1 MQPITVTAAINMP
14 DLKLNCP
21 LPLPYQQIVMAH
33 GGGGRLMQ
41 QLLTSIIQP
50 VFSNPILNQQ
60 HDSAVLTLNGSKL
73 AFTTDS
79 YVIKPLFFSGGN
91 IGKLAVC
98 GTLND
103 LAMSGAKPLYLSCAL
118 IIEEG
123 FPIKDLQSIVE
134 SMQQAAQQAGVLIVT
149 GDTKVVDHGSG
160 DGVYI
165 NTAGIGLIADA
176 VNITPARIQTGDSI
190 IINSDL
196 ARHGIAIML
205 EREGMAFDSTIQ
217 SDCANVSGL
226 VQELIQAGIDIH
238 CLRDLTR
245 GGLASCL
252 LELAATSQHAIEID
266 ETALPIHPDVQSAC
280 EILGFDPLYIANE
293 GCFSLF
299 VPAAQTEQALSL
311 LRRHP
316 LGQQAALIGKVKTVH
331 PQGLVTL
338 QTAMG
343 VSRVLDLLSGE
354 QLPRIC

>member
-1 MQPITVTAAINMP
+1 MP
-14 DLKLNCP
+14 DLELNCP
-21 LPLPYQQIVMAH
+21 LPLQYEQIVMAH

-41 QLLTSIIQP
+41 QLLDIIIQP
-50 VFSNPILNQQ
+50 VFSNPILNQK
-60 HDSAVLTLNGSKL
+60 HDSAVLNFNGSKL

-79 YVIKPLFFSGGN
+79 YVVKPLFFSGGD

-103 LAMSGAKPLYLSCAL
+103 LAMSGAKPLYISCSL

-123 FPIKDLQSIVE
+123 FAIKHLQRIVQ
-134 SMQQAAQQAGVLIVT
+134 SMQQTAQQAGVLIVT

-165 NTAGIGLIADA
+165 NTAGIGIIDEN
-176 VNITPARIQTGDSI
+176 VNVSPAGIQAGDSI

-196 ARHGIAIML
+196 ARHGIAVML
-205 EREGMAFDSTIQ
+205 EREGLNFDSTIQ
-217 SDCANVSGL
+217 SDCTDLSGL
-226 VQELIQAGIDIH
+226 VQLLIQAGIDIH
-238 CLRDLTR
+238 CMRDLTR

-252 LELAATSQHAIEID
+252 IELATASHHAIEIN
-266 ETALPIHPDVQSAC
+266 ETALPIHQDVKSAC
-280 EILGFDPLYIANE
+280 EILGFDPIYIANE
-293 GCFSLF
+293 GSFALF
-299 VPAAQTEQALSL
+299 VPKAQTEQTLTA

-316 LGQQAALIGKVKTVH
+316 LGQQACLIGKVKAAR
-331 PQGLVTL
+331 PKGLVTL

-343 VSRVLDLLSGE
+343 ISRVLDLLSGE